1 MDQYEAKCLMFNGK
15 ARYAT
20 REITPQMTNKE
31 CLWELAKAE
40 KASIIVVGN
49 HGRKGPKRDET
60 IAGSAIQYVSTDIT
74 FPVMILKDHKP
85 RA

>member
-1 MDQYEAKCLMFNGK
+1 MN
-15 ARYAT
+15 
-20 REITPQMTNKE
+20 
-31 CLWELAKAE
+31 ELSKHIEKFILESNRDFYNNQIQSAIAKAE

-85 RA
+85 RT